1 MGGGHIIL
9 PAVVVVV
16 GMIGAD
22 VVEVGSDG
30 GTEGL
35 FVTVSDGT
43 SNLGLAAIKTI
54 SF

>member
-1 MGGGHIIL
+1 MVDGNKIL
-9 PAVVVVV
+9 PVVVVVV
-16 GMIGAD
+16 GVVGAD

-43 SNLGLAAIKTI
+43 SNLGFAAIKTI
-54 SF
+54 NF